1 MERLAAVR
9 ERAAQALAEFFKL
22 ESAGGLLLV
31 AAAALGLVAANSPLA
46 PGYEWLQK
54 LPLTV
59 KLGALGVD
67 KPLLLWINDGL
78 MAVFFLLVALEL
90 KREILHGQLS
100 DRRQILLPAGC
111 ALGGMLVPMAIYAA
125 LNRDDPQAMMGVA
138 IPAATDIAFA
148 LGILSLLGSRVPP
161 ALKLLLTAIAV
172 LDDLGAIIIIALF
185 YTDGL
190 SALSLSVA
198 GAALAGLVAINRA
211 GVTRWSAYIL
221 LGLVMWIATL
231 KSGVHATL
239 AGVALGLTIPIRDRN
254 APERSPLGEMEH
266 ALHPWVAF
274 AILPLFAFA
283 NAGVALG
290 GASLAT
296 LVAPVPMGILLGLF
310 VGKQLGVMGTA
321 ALLVGSGLARRPE
334 GVGWGALWGMSMLC
348 GIGFTMSLF
357 IGSLAF
363 GEDAYD
369 YLLAKKVG
377 IFAGSLLSAA
387 AGFLLLRLVLR
398 RSPAD

>member
-1 MERLAAVR
+1 MERLAAVG

-239 AGVALGLTIPIRDRN
+239 AGVALGLTIPIRDRH

-296 LVAPVPMGILLGLF
+296 LAAPVPMGILLGLF
-310 VGKQLGVMGTA
+310 VG
-321 ALLVGSGLARRPE
+321 
-334 GVGWGALWGMSMLC
+334 
-348 GIGFTMSLF
+348 
-357 IGSLAF
+357 
-363 GEDAYD
+363 
-369 YLLAKKVG
+369 
-377 IFAGSLLSAA
+377 
-387 AGFLLLRLVLR
+387 
-398 RSPAD
+398 

>member
-1 MERLAAVR
+1 
-9 ERAAQALAEFFKL
+9 
-22 ESAGGLLLV
+22 
-31 AAAALGLVAANSPLA
+31 
-46 PGYEWLQK
+46 
-54 LPLTV
+54 
-59 KLGALGVD
+59 
-67 KPLLLWINDGL
+67 
-78 MAVFFLLVALEL
+78 
-90 KREILHGQLS
+90 
-100 DRRQILLPAGC
+100 
-111 ALGGMLVPMAIYAA
+111 MLVPMAIYAA

-148 LGILSLLGSRVPP
+148 LGVLSLLGSRVPL

-198 GAALAGLVAINRA
+198 GAALAGLVAVNRA

-221 LGLVMWIATL
+221 LGLVMWIAIL

-239 AGVALGLTIPIRDRN
+239 AGVALGLTIPIRDRH

-266 ALHPWVAF
+266 ALHPWVAY
-274 AILPLFAFA
+274 AILPAVRLRQRR
-283 NAGVALG
+283 G
-290 GASLAT
+290 GAGR
-296 LVAPVPMGILLGLF
+296 APAWPRWWRRCRWASLLGLF
-310 VGKQLGVMGTA
+310 VGKQLGVIGTA
-321 ALLVGSGLARRPE
+321 ALLIGSGLARRPE